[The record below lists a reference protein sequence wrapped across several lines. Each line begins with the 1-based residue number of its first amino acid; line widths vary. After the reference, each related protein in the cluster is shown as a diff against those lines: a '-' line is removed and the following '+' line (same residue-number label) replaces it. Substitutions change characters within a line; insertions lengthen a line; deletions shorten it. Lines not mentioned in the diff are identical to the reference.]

1 MKEHS
6 LDALYIMTEYEQQLF
21 QKSMQTLLNAT
32 FIIRQLDKDRE
43 LYRFVMANYHLCE
56 NYLSAMGW
64 GLRKD
69 EHLGII
75 ACEGAASRNVS
86 LNLEETLST
95 LILRLIY
102 EDKRHEVSLAAEQ
115 IVRQYEFHEKYR
127 ALTERVFTKTR
138 MRDVLHR
145 LKMLKLIDYAGDE
158 LDPDLLIILYPSIA
172 FIVDSDTINGAYEK
186 LTALAT
192 QQWPTPEGAAV
203 AEGGAEAD
211 DGEADDG
218 EADDGEGDG
227 DADDAGHETNRE
239 NVPTIKLSTSEAGEN
254 VEA

>member
-6 LDALYIMTEYEQQLF
+6 LDALYIMTENEQQLF

-115 IVRQYEFHEKYR
+115 IVRQYEFYEKYR

-172 FIVDSDTINGAYEK
+172 FIVDSDTINGASKK
-186 LTALAT
+186 LEALNSRQQSAT
-192 QQWPTPEGAAV
+192 EHVVQ
-203 AEGGAEAD
+203 AEGDEL
-211 DGEADDG
+211 GERDT
-218 EADDGEGDG
+218 G
-227 DADDAGHETNRE
+227 DAGIVAKKQNET
-239 NVPTIKLSTSEAGEN
+239 TIKQDPSEAGED
-254 VEA
+254 A